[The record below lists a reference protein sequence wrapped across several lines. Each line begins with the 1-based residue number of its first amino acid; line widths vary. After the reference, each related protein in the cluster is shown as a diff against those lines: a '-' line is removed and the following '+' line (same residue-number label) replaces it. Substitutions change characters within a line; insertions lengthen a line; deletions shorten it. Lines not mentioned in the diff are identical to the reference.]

1 MALAHIEAEGPQEY
15 AAPATLEEAA
25 RLAADGAATLLAGG
39 TDLMLRAAGSGYG
52 RRLVNLRRI
61 RELDGIEIGES
72 RVRLGALVTV
82 TEILE
87 TDTLRA
93 AVPLLAETA
102 DRFASPQ
109 IRNAATLGGNI
120 ANASPAADLVVPLLA
135 LDAEVTLAAWRDEA
149 MTTRRLPLAEVFTG
163 PGTTV
168 IGADEILTAVAFD
181 RPTAGQVGGFLK
193 SGPRPAL
200 EIAVVSAA
208 LAGVL
213 RDGALHQVRIAL
225 GSVAPTPIRAHAAE
239 AVLEGQPLTPD
250 TIDAAAQAAAG
261 EAAPIDDIRGSA
273 WYRRHLVRVYLER
286 LLADV
291 LPG

>member
-1 MALAHIEAEGPQEY
+1 MALAESEAGLPQEY
-15 AAPATLEEAA
+15 AAPTTLEAAA
-25 RLAADGAATLLAGG
+25 RLAADGEATLLAGG
-39 TDLMLRAAGSGYG
+39 TDLMLRAADGYG
-52 RRLVNLRRI
+52 RRLVNLRRVG
-61 RELDGIEIGES
+61 ELAGIEVGEK
-72 RVRLGALVTV
+72 RVRLGALTTV
-82 TEILE
+82 SEILE
-87 TDTLRA
+87 SDDLRSTA
-93 AVPLLAETA
+93 PLLAETA